1 MLSNSHVN
9 KLSMIVTAGR
19 NQTSCRFHTCGAC
32 SRLLTR
38 GWEAKNL
45 TPPPQTPQW
54 CSAPSAKVL
63 QNNGSTEWFG
73 TPSELWVWCKTSSF
87 HEKLSPTWLIDA
99 SLRAL
104 KCSKRNSGNFNPSTN
119 VKESKKSWVWHPSI
133 TYNIPVL
140 FYYVRKLWENTSRCA
155 KQQIFKSNP
164 LPANRPNG
172 QCNALPR
179 IARKGKEARH
189 VRLLFKL

>member
-32 SRLLTR
+32 SRLLRR

-45 TPPPQTPQW
+45 TPPPQTPRW

-63 QNNGSTEWFG
+63 QNNGSTEWIG

-99 SLRAL
+99 SLGAL
-104 KCSKRNSGNFNPSTN
+104 KCRKRNSGNFNPSTN
-119 VKESKKSWVWHPSI
+119 VKESKEIVSLASQYHLQHPCV
-133 TYNIPVL
+133 VL
-140 FYYVRKLWENTSRCA
+140 LCA
-155 KQQIFKSNP
+155 KTLGKYQSLCKTANIQIKSST
-164 LPANRPNG
+164 
-172 QCNALPR
+172 C
-179 IARKGKEARH
+179 
-189 VRLLFKL
+189 